1 MKKFTLSLATL
12 FVAVAAIASPTAE
25 EVSALTLRID
35 KVDGA
40 TIRVKNS
47 DDLNAVLNENGSISL
62 NNFEGYSS
70 LKVFFNEDGSIYA
83 PAQTFTVFDEDTYET
98 VYYLAVPAASK
109 NKTPMEAYNDRIT
122 GTYVNGRITLDAW
135 NAIKTT
141 AYFSENL
148 GTLYAYDVTTM
159 VVAPNA
165 QVASSYWVDQY
176 DDETWDFIGWYATE
190 IEESVKNAYVEQE
203 GNNIYVYNFDD
214 IYGTA
219 KFTIN
224 PSKDNL
230 TITADPSFVAFK
242 RINSSGNQTDYT
254 IKAIPEELTEE
265 EVSPLD
271 SDVTGSISD
280 EYHFSFGDCGLFNAS
295 GSYTG
300 SLIAVKTVTLD
311 NPLDITP
318 TGINTAS
325 VAKQVAGVKYVNM
338 MGVESTTP
346 FQGVNIVV
354 TRYTDGTTS
363 ATKQLMK

>member
-70 LKVFFNEDGSIYA
+70 LNVFFNEDGSIYA

-176 DDETWDFIGWYATE
+176 DDETWDFIGWYAT
-190 IEESVKNAYVEQE
+190 
-203 GNNIYVYNFDD
+203 
-214 IYGTA
+214 
-219 KFTIN
+219 
-224 PSKDNL
+224 
-230 TITADPSFVAFK
+230 
-242 RINSSGNQTDYT
+242 
-254 IKAIPEELTEE
+254 
-265 EVSPLD
+265 
-271 SDVTGSISD
+271 
-280 EYHFSFGDCGLFNAS
+280 
-295 GSYTG
+295 
-300 SLIAVKTVTLD
+300 
-311 NPLDITP
+311 
-318 TGINTAS
+318 
-325 VAKQVAGVKYVNM
+325 
-338 MGVESTTP
+338 
-346 FQGVNIVV
+346 
-354 TRYTDGTTS
+354 
-363 ATKQLMK
+363 

>member
-203 GNNIYVYNFDD
+203 GNNIYVTSMALPSSLSTHRRTTSPSLP
-214 IYGTA
+214 IPVLSLSSASTA
-219 KFTIN
+219 AATK
-224 PSKDNL
+224 P
-230 TITADPSFVAFK
+230 
-242 RINSSGNQTDYT
+242 
-254 IKAIPEELTEE
+254 
-265 EVSPLD
+265 
-271 SDVTGSISD
+271 
-280 EYHFSFGDCGLFNAS
+280 
-295 GSYTG
+295 
-300 SLIAVKTVTLD
+300 
-311 NPLDITP
+311 
-318 TGINTAS
+318 
-325 VAKQVAGVKYVNM
+325 
-338 MGVESTTP
+338 TTP
-346 FQGVNIVV
+346 SRPSPRNSP
-354 TRYTDGTTS
+354 RRR
-363 ATKQLMK
+363 